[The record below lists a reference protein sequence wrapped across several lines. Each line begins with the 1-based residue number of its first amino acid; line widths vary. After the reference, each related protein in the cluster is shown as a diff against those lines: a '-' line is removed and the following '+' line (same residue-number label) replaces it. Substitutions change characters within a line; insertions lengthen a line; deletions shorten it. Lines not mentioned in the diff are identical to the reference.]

1 MEDAGHSCRRHGGA
15 FVMLAF
21 PARGV
26 VAEAVPSAADGGS
39 AAPLPYVPL
48 HVHSDYSL
56 LDGASRLSDLV
67 ARASELDTPALALTD
82 HGVLYGAI
90 ELVRTCTAAGVKP
103 IVGNE
108 MYVVNAPLGDDA
120 VGKKR
125 FHLTVLAKNTTGYR
139 SLVALTTRSHLDGW
153 PKRGGMFS
161 RPAINKELLAKHADG
176 LIIASGCLSGEIPRA
191 LLANDWEEARRVAAW
206 YRDTFP
212 GDFYLELQDHGLPQ
226 DVVVNKGVAAL
237 AKEMDLPLIATNDS
251 HFTSAQDAAAH
262 DALICMRTGK
272 KLADKARLVYTGH
285 EYFKSTPQ
293 LLDAL
298 ARTLDP
304 DVALEALRNTVA
316 IADKV
321 SAYDILGET
330 RIPDFPIPDSF
341 AVGADDAARS
351 HSAYLR
357 HVTLEGLAARA
368 RRSNISEERLANEYM
383 PRLTY
388 ELDMLERM
396 GFPSYFLVVW
406 DFIRFAREE
415 GIPVGPGRGSAAGS
429 LVAYVLNITTVDP
442 LVHGLLFERFLNPE
456 RASMPD
462 IDTDFSVE
470 GREKVIQYVTRKYG
484 EDRVAQIITFARMT
498 SKALLKDVARV
509 HNVKYSEADQLAKLI
524 PVVRGKP
531 ATLEQLLSKNTPSA
545 EFKKAYTSQ
554 TYKVWVPDEE
564 EAGVI
569 EGEDGEII
577 ESHADELP
585 APTAAVVPKRRRVKV
600 ETSGV
605 DGVGGVWETRK
616 FRDLIDKAK
625 RIEGTKKSYGVHA
638 AGVVISS
645 RPLAEIVP
653 LSRGKN
659 GETITQYA
667 MEDVEALGLLKMD
680 FLGLKTLSIID
691 DAVKLINSRRVAQ
704 GLPADVDV
712 SVDALP
718 MDDQPTYDLLASG
731 KLYGV
736 FQLDASAGMR
746 SIVRQLRPSSL
757 ADISSIL
764 ALYRP
769 GPLDAGLIPKF
780 IARKH
785 GREAIEVVHPLLKPI
800 LEETYGI
807 LVYQEQIMRVARELA
822 GYSLGEADIL
832 RRAMGKKKVDVMERE
847 QGRFVAGCVSNGV
860 PEGVATDLFAQM
872 LLFAE
877 YCFNKSHSSCYAYLT
892 YQTAWLKA
900 NHPVEFFTALLRANV
915 TASDKLGRYVVDA
928 DAAHVRVRPPDINRS
943 ELGFTPVYDEED
955 EGGGPKRYR
964 GAILFGLEAV
974 KTVGATSALPLIEE
988 RRRGGPFR
996 NIADMLARLPS
1007 SVINKRS
1014 LEALVSCGA
1023 FDSLHDNRRALL
1035 DALPHMLVLRK
1046 RSTERG
1052 RRLDKRAVTAA
1063 DKAAVAAGGT
1073 APAGPEAVAAAR
1085 ADLMAAAKWVTDTA
1099 KEQESWDELELSIST
1114 AARDTPDFPLQTRL
1128 QMEKEML
1135 GFYASAHPLSN
1146 LGPVTDLLR
1155 PTSLVDIVG
1164 SDETSEDGVDLD
1176 VEPGLNATTGGDA
1189 VGGGS
1194 GRHVVVRRTDA
1205 AVGSDV
1211 VDARSDDRA
1220 LTPSPPPLAAVHTA
1234 SVVKEGTEV
1243 VTLGLVTG
1251 LKMLKTSA
1259 RKQLMATWTLED
1271 ESATLAAVA
1280 FPSTMPVVQPAL
1292 ADEAR
1297 VLCWGKVQRDSGGY
1311 TQLIVDDVQRVRS
1324 ASVLLLTRTRDTPH
1338 SGIDD
1343 LGEQAGFL
1351 VRGVTGAQPSS
1362 ASDRG
1367 GGNRRTW
1374 RKKVD
1379 LDTLPRI
1386 AVVLDAGDPAGAAV
1400 GDGSRERIYL
1410 GNHCRVHESHLGLVG
1425 RAVEKMGCT
1434 ATLIHL
1440 GDHFAVDAAGV
1451 RAAAPRVFGLCIDNE
1466 RGTPDQHR

>member
-1 MEDAGHSCRRHGGA
+1 MYCLFVAPFARNSAQPVAAVPAGACRCVPVCGVSAGRALPASRLAFSSSLRAHLGADSPRRLAFFPDGLRLRPRPCAVGGDAGDGCRRHGGG
-15 FVMLAF
+15 FVMLAI

-26 VAEAVPSAADGGS
+26 VAEAVPSVADGGP
-39 AAPLPYVPL
+39 AASPPYVPL

-67 ARASELDTPALALTD
+67 ARASELETPALALTD

-120 VGKKR
+120 VGMKR

-161 RPAINKELLAKHADG
+161 RPAINKDLLAKHADG

-191 LLANDWEEARRVAAW
+191 ILTQNWDEARRVAAW

-226 DVVVNKGVAAL
+226 DVIVNKGIAAL

-251 HFTSAQDAAAH
+251 HFTSAEDAAAH

-272 KLADKARLVYTGH
+272 KLVDKGRLVYTGH

-293 LLDAL
+293 LLEQL
-298 ARTLDP
+298 ANTIQP
-304 DVALEALRNTVA
+304 DLALEALRNTVA

-341 AVGADDAARS
+341 AAGADDAARS
-351 HSAYLR
+351 HAAYLR
-357 HVTLEGLAARA
+357 HVAHEGLAARA

-388 ELDMLERM
+388 ELDMLVRM

-470 GREKVIQYVTRKYG
+470 GRDKVIQYVTRKYG

-509 HNVKYSEADQLAKLI
+509 HNVKYADADRLAKLI

-531 ATLEQLLSKNTPSA
+531 ATLEQLLSKDTPSA
-545 EFKKAYTSQ
+545 EFKKAYTSG
-554 TYKVWVPDEE
+554 TYEVWVPDEE
-564 EAGVI
+564 EAAGDR
-569 EGEDGEII
+569 EGEDGDIV

-585 APTAAVVPKRRRVKV
+585 VPAAAAGPKRRRAKV
-600 ETSGV
+600 GTVGV
-605 DGVGGVWETRK
+605 DGGGRMEKRS

-691 DAVKLINSRRVAQ
+691 DAVKLINARRVAQ

-822 GYSLGEADIL
+822 GYSMGEADIL

-847 QGRFVAGCVSNGV
+847 EGRFVAGCVSNGV
-860 PEGVATDLFAQM
+860 PERVATDLFAQM

-943 ELGFTPVYDEED
+943 ELGFTPVYGERDED
-955 EGGGPKRYR
+955 GGPKRYR

-996 NIADMLARLPS
+996 SIADMLARLPS

-1023 FDSLHDNRRALL
+1023 FDELHDNRRALL
-1035 DALPHMLVLRK
+1035 DALPHMLALRK
-1046 RSTERG
+1046 RSTERA
-1052 RRLDKRAVTAA
+1052 RRLEKRAVAAA

-1073 APAGPEAVAAAR
+1073 VPASPDAVAAAR
-1085 ADLMAAAKWVTDTA
+1085 ADLMSAAKWGAETA
-1099 KEQESWDELELSIST
+1099 KELEAWDELELSIST
-1114 AARDTPDFPLQTRL
+1114 AASDTPDFPLQTRL
-1128 QMEKEML
+1128 QMEKAML

-1146 LGPVTDLLR
+1146 LGPLASLVC
-1155 PTSLVDIVG
+1155 PTPLVDIVG
-1164 SDETSEDGVDLD
+1164 SDETAEDGTDLD
-1176 VEPGLNATTGGDA
+1176 VETSPGGSDA
-1189 VGGGS
+1189 VGDDS
-1194 GRHVVVRRTDA
+1194 GRPVVVQRADAEEDDVGTDA
-1205 AVGSDV
+1205 GEDGQAPM
-1211 VDARSDDRA
+1211 R
-1220 LTPSPPPLAAVHTA
+1220 PPPL
-1234 SVVKEGTEV
+1234 SP
-1243 VTLGLVTG
+1243 
-1251 LKMLKTSA
+1251 
-1259 RKQLMATWTLED
+1259 Q
-1271 ESATLAAVA
+1271 
-1280 FPSTMPVVQPAL
+1280 
-1292 ADEAR
+1292 
-1297 VLCWGKVQRDSGGY
+1297 C
-1311 TQLIVDDVQRVRS
+1311 
-1324 ASVLLLTRTRDTPH
+1324 TRRPW
-1338 SGIDD
+1338 S
-1343 LGEQAGFL
+1343 
-1351 VRGVTGAQPSS
+1351 
-1362 ASDRG
+1362 
-1367 GGNRRTW
+1367 
-1374 RKKVD
+1374 
-1379 LDTLPRI
+1379 
-1386 AVVLDAGDPAGAAV
+1386 
-1400 GDGSRERIYL
+1400 
-1410 GNHCRVHESHLGLVG
+1410 G
-1425 RAVEKMGCT
+1425 RARRWSPS
-1434 ATLIHL
+1434 
-1440 GDHFAVDAAGV
+1440 DW
-1451 RAAAPRVFGLCIDNE
+1451 
-1466 RGTPDQHR
+1466 